1 MSVVAP
7 SGLTEG
13 QRTRPRMELDSVPSF
28 HSRRNYAEALND
40 LLATPMLKVT
50 IDENGQVSGEDFL
63 SG

>member
-1 MSVVAP
+1 
-7 SGLTEG
+7 
-13 QRTRPRMELDSVPSF
+13 MELDSVPSF